1 MRKAMMMAAM
11 ATLATSAFGQTA
23 AEQAAK
29 LNQECQDQ
37 YQIYVK
43 NSTIEATN
51 ALQKEKTPF
60 DTLAMYKGGVAAL
73 KAAIECDKYDSQ
85 PNEKGKVKLRYRKDN
100 QTKGQQLR
108 LVSLQAGQYF
118 NSKKDNAATLEAFK
132 LYVDSKDASLFTGL
146 DMSKDDYIAQFA
158 YYASLLGYQT
168 KDFDLAIKYA
178 QKCKE
183 YADNDISRSP
193 DNAKVKEEAEK
204 LKSDADEIILFAKKD
219 NCKTAADSAAF
230 VSELKALHKAKPEV
244 ERYFN
249 MLITYYN
256 EHPQGKLEWISEEVQ
271 LMPNNKMAWA
281 IKGETEMRAEKWDDA
296 VASYKKAVEI
306 DPNFTAVVFNIGT
319 SLNSKAIEVKDKLAD
334 KSTGKL
340 TVANVKKV
348 NAILEEAKT
357 YLLKAKELDP
367 ERKTVNW
374 AYALYQV
381 YYSLKDTANA
391 NAMEKLLNQ

>member
-118 NSKKDNAATLEAFK
+118 NSKKDNTATLEAFK

-178 QKCKE
+178 EKCKE
-183 YADNDISRSP
+183 YANNDISRSP
-193 DNAKVKEEAEK
+193 NNAKVKEEAEK

-340 TVANVKKV
+340 TIANVKKV
-348 NAILEEAKT
+348 NGILEEAKT

>member
-1 MRKAMMMAAM
+1 MMMAAM

-51 ALQKEKTPF
+51 VLQKEKTPF

-73 KAAIECDKYDSQ
+73 KAAIECDNYDSQ

-158 YYASLLGYQT
+158 YYAALLGYQT

-178 QKCKE
+178 QKSKE

-334 KSTGKL
+334 KNTGKL

-348 NAILEEAKT
+348 NNILEEAKT